1 MKTHRFFVDQ
11 NLEEPGDITITDQSV
26 IHKMR
31 DVLRLRKGDPVILLD
46 GVGNM
51 LHGQVK
57 VLMKKS
63 SIISKEKMKKVPQD
77 FHSDFVSVKLCS
89 AMIKKDK
96 YEWVLQ
102 KCTEIGVSEFQ
113 PIISDRTEKLNLNM
127 ERADKIVREAS
138 EQSERDNLPIVS
150 QPMSLEDVL
159 QNCETLKIAFDGSG
173 EKIEVSQLKS
183 QKELCIFVGPE
194 GGWSEKDIELF
205 KRHDVKIV
213 SLGDR
218 VLRAETASVAVAS
231 LLLLG

>member
-11 NLEEPGDITITDQSV
+11 NLEKPGDITISDQSV

-46 GVGNM
+46 GMGNM

-77 FHSDFVSVKLCS
+77 IHNKSVRIKLCS

-102 KCTEIGVSEFQ
+102 KCTELGVIEFQ
-113 PIISDRTEKLNLNM
+113 PIISERTEKINLNM
-127 ERADKIVREAS
+127 ERAEKIIREAS
-138 EQSERDNLPIVS
+138 EQSERNNLPIVS
-150 QPMSLEDVL
+150 QPEVLEDVL
-159 QNCETLKIAFDGSG
+159 QNCETKKVAFHGSG
-173 EKIEVSQLKS
+173 ENINVSQLKS
-183 QKELCIFVGPE
+183 EKELCIFIGPE
-194 GGWSEKDIELF
+194 GGWGDKDMDLF
-205 KRHDVKIV
+205 KRHDVQII
-213 SLGDR
+213 SLGQN
-218 VLRAETASVAVAS
+218 VLRAETASIAVSS
-231 LLLLG
+231 LIILG